1 MENIQQAYA
10 IGREQ
15 AIGRLWGMSAGS
27 QGVQLPTEE
36 RQRVADQLRNLALLV
51 ERAPETLTGLVVIAG
66 ESVSGDKEGVH
77 STCIITGV
85 APAIAAAHLV
95 LEDAGG
101 QALREVLPQMIME
114 TLSSALMAEE
124 VPQSA

>member
-27 QGVQLPTEE
+27 QGVQLPTED

-85 APAIAAAHLV
+85 APALAAAHLS
-95 LEDAGG
+95 LEEHGA
-101 QALREVLPQMIME
+101 QAMQEVLPGLVME
-114 TLSSALMAEE
+114 ALSEALIAEPAT
-124 VPQSA
+124 V